1 VNDLKSQIAARQ
13 DAWIALR
20 RDLHRHPELGFA
32 LPRTAGIVAGRL
44 RDLGL
49 EVQTGIGESGI
60 VAVLEGAADG
70 PTVLVRADMDALP
83 IQEENAVPYASQTAG
98 VMHACGH
105 DGHTAIVL
113 AVAELLSAQRAG
125 LAGRVKFIFQP
136 AEELGRGAQAMI
148 AAGALQAPVPD
159 VSLGLHLWNDMPVGV
174 VALVDG
180 PMMAAA
186 GDVAITVHG
195 RGGHGAL
202 PHEARDPIVAAS
214 QIVGALQTV
223 VSRSVQ
229 PTDVA
234 VVSVTEFKA
243 GDSFNVI
250 PSSARLRGTIRA
262 FRAEVIALLEE
273 RTRAIAQDIAAALGC
288 QAEVTVEQ
296 LTVPLVNDAGV
307 NERLRAVFQA
317 VAPGVQIIRN
327 FQTMA
332 AEDMSY
338 FLQAVPGTFFFVGSA
353 NAERGLDYPHHHPRF
368 DFDEAAIPL
377 GVELLTAAV
386 ASYVLPGAQPD
397 RVEWGSQRATA

>member
-1 VNDLKSQIAARQ
+1 MIDFKPHIAARQ

-32 LPRTAGIVAGRL
+32 LPRTAGIVATRL
-44 RDLGL
+44 HELGL
-49 EVQTGIGESGI
+49 EVQTAVGESGV
-60 VAVLEGAADG
+60 VAMLEGAADG

-83 IQEENAVPYASQTAG
+83 VQEENEVPYASQTAG

-113 AVAELLSAQRAG
+113 AVAELLSARRAD
-125 LAGRVKFIFQP
+125 LAGRVKFVFQP
-136 AEELGRGAQAMI
+136 AEEIGRGAQAMI
-148 AAGALQAPVPD
+148 AAGALQAPAPQ
-159 VSLGLHLWNDMPVGV
+159 VSLGLHLWNDMPVGS

-186 GDVAITVHG
+186 CDMTITIHG

-202 PHEARDPIVAAS
+202 PHETRDPIVAGS
-214 QIVGALQTV
+214 QIVNALQTI
-223 VSRSVQ
+223 VSRNVR
-229 PTDVA
+229 PTEVA

-262 FRAEVIALLEE
+262 FRSELIVLLEE
-273 RTRAIAQDIAAALGC
+273 RVRAISQDIAAALGC
-288 QAEVTVEQ
+288 QVEVTVEQ
-296 LTVPLVNDAGV
+296 VTLPVVNDAGV

-317 VAPGVQIIRN
+317 VAPGVQLIRS

-338 FLQAVPGTFFFVGSA
+338 FLEAVPGTFFFVGSA
-353 NAERGLDYPHHHPRF
+353 NPERGLDYAHHHPRF

-377 GVELLTAAV
+377 AVELLAAAV

-397 RVEWGSQRATA
+397 HVE

>member
-1 VNDLKSQIAARQ
+1 MIDFKAHIAARQ

-32 LPRTAGIVAGRL
+32 LPRTAGIVAERL
-44 RDLGL
+44 HELGL
-49 EVQTGIGESGI
+49 EVQTGVGESGV
-60 VAVLEGAADG
+60 VAVLDGAADG

-83 IQEENAVPYASQTAG
+83 IQEENEIPHASQTAG

-105 DGHTAIVL
+105 DGHTAIAL
-113 AVAELLSAQRAG
+113 AVAELLSARRAE

-136 AEELGRGAQAMI
+136 AEEIGRGAQAMI
-148 AAGALQAPVPD
+148 AAGALQAPAPEI
-159 VSLGLHLWNDMPVGV
+159 SLGLHLWNDMPVGFL
-174 VALVDG
+174 ALVDG

-186 GDVAITVHG
+186 GDITITIHG

-202 PHEARDPIVAAS
+202 PHETRDPIVAGCQVVS
-214 QIVGALQTV
+214 ALQTI
-223 VSRSVQ
+223 VSRNVR
-229 PTDVA
+229 PTEVA

-262 FRAEVIALLEE
+262 FQSEVIALLGE
-273 RTRAIAQDIAAALGC
+273 RVRAISQDIAAALGC

-296 LTVPLVNDAGV
+296 LTLPVVNDAGV

-317 VAPGVQIIRN
+317 VAPGVQLIRN

-338 FLQAVPGTFFFVGSA
+338 FLEAAPGTFFFVGSA
-353 NAERGLDYPHHHPRF
+353 NPERGLDYPHHHPRF

-377 GVELLTAAV
+377 AVELLAAAV

-397 RVEWGSQRATA
+397 RAE